1 MYIAPTRGE
10 WGELI
15 CLETRSIIH
24 IDWGNVEVIEGKVYR
39 ECLSGFGFLKE
50 NICKDDCVLI
60 ELGGYLWP
68 FPKSYFSTLIELRDN
83 KINQLLD
90 KIN

>member
-1 MYIAPTRGE
+1 MNVAPLRGE
-10 WGELI
+10 YQEVI
-15 CLETRSIIH
+15 CLKTRSIIH
-24 IDWGNVEVIEGKVYR
+24 LDWGNIEVFEGQTYR
-39 ECLSGFGFLKE
+39 ECLSGYGFLKE